1 MKKMKILLS
10 VIPLLVV
17 PILSNIWLILIYPIY
32 IVFSVVCDE
41 KDFLNKIKIYVDSMA
56 KIDIDLSLIHI

>member
-56 KIDIDLSLIHI
+56 KIDID